1 MSMITVDFSDLNE
14 KLMNTNAYTSGFL
27 AGVEQGVP
35 LLMAQIGATLI
46 ELIGQFIDMQ
56 AAGNPAAL
64 HHIYEWGSV
73 GGARLFE
80 YTYAVGGNTVTFT
93 GTTTQSGSIAP
104 TADRPFYNKAD
115 VMETGS
121 GVSISPYGQALV
133 FDPGGGTV
141 FVSRTVNVANPGGS
155 AVVGSFQ
162 RVNDLFF
169 NTIAQSLLNDSG
181 ILGALS
187 TPSAYAAYFAAG
199 ANGGGFG
206 TGVQAGLEYMASAG
220 RGLGSISL

>member
-1 MSMITVDFSDLNE
+1 MITIDYSDLE
-14 KLMNTNAYTSGFL
+14 RKLRNTSAYSEGFI
-27 AGVEQGVP
+27 AGVHQGVP
-35 LLMAQIGATLI
+35 ILMAQIGAAI
-46 ELIGQFIDMQ
+46 IDVIGQFIDMQ

-80 YTYAVGGNTVTFT
+80 YDYSVGGNTVVFT
-93 GTTTQSGSIAP
+93 GTTTQSGSVAP

-121 GVSISPYGQALV
+121 GVSITPYGTALV
-133 FDPGGGTV
+133 FDAGGGPV

-162 RVNDLFF
+162 RVHDLFF
-169 NTIAQSLLNDSG
+169 NTVCQSLLSESG
-181 ILGALS
+181 ILSALS

-199 ANGGGFG
+199 ANGGGYG
-206 TGVQAGLEYMASAG
+206 TGVTAGRAYMAQASG
-220 RGLGSISL
+220 SIGSISL